1 MAAQMNYSFD
11 TPKGVAGGKVDLA
24 YDEVVTRQNEEADG
38 VLKFG
43 MAAAVGTSAGSTVK
57 VPAAGTTKA
66 QIEGVVLH
74 AANTE
79 QDMSGKVILKKDVS
93 VGIMRKGH
101 VWGRLAG
108 GAVTSY
114 SGIAY
119 VVLDGKDAGC
129 FTSNSAAY
137 SVYEKCESTDSGAK
151 QVVADSTESPTAS
164 QVKLSDVAPVASG
177 YAPAVGDYVVSKQL
191 HGATLD
197 IGAKFGN
204 ASDTDNG
211 IAVIE
216 LG

>member
-1 MAAQMNYSFD
+1 MRRIRSRIC
-11 TPKGVAGGKVDLA
+11 P
-24 YDEVVTRQNEEADG
+24 
-38 VLKFG
+38 
-43 MAAAVGTSAGSTVK
+43 
-57 VPAAGTTKA
+57 
-66 QIEGVVLH
+66 
-74 AANTE
+74 
-79 QDMSGKVILKKDVS
+79 GKVILKKDVS
-93 VGIMRKGH
+93 VGIMRRGH

-108 GAVTSY
+108 GAVPSY

-129 FTSNSAAY
+129 FTSNSTAY

-177 YAPAVGDYVVSKQL
+177 YTPAVGDYVVSKQL

>member
-1 MAAQMNYSFD
+1 MAAQTSYSFD

-24 YDEVVTRQNEEADG
+24 YDEVVTRQNEEEDG

-43 MAAAVGTSAGSTVK
+43 MAVAVGTSAGSTVK
-57 VPAAGTTKA
+57 VPATSTTKN

-79 QDMSGKVILKKDVS
+79 QDASGKVILKKNVS

-101 VWGRLAG
+101 VWGRLAAD
-108 GAVTSY
+108 AVPTY
-114 SGIAY
+114 AEVAY
-119 VVLDGKDAGC
+119 VVTSGDDAGA
-129 FTSNSAAY
+129 FTHL
-137 SVYEKCESTDSGAK
+137 AK
-151 QVVADSTESPTAS
+151 QAGDDGADN
-164 QVKLSDVAPVASG
+164 
-177 YAPAVGDYVVSKQL
+177 
-191 HGATLD
+191 LD

-204 ASDTDNG
+204 VSDTDNG

>member
-57 VPAAGTTKA
+57 VPATGTTKA

-74 AANTE
+74 AVNTE
-79 QDMSGKVILKKDVS
+79 QDMSGKVVLKKDVS

-108 GAVTSY
+108 GAVPSY
-114 SGIAY
+114 SAAAY
-119 VVLDGKDAGC
+119 VVVDGNDAGC
-129 FTSNSAAY
+129 FTHNSAAV
-137 SVYEKCESTDSGAK
+137 SVYEECESTVSGAK
-151 QVVADSTESPTAS
+151 EVVADSIESPTAS
-164 QVKLSDVAPVASG
+164 QIKLSAVTPVVSG
-177 YAPAVGDYVVSKQL
+177 YTPAVGDYVASKQL

-204 ASDTDNG
+204 TSDTDNG

>member
-1 MAAQMNYSFD
+1 MAAQTNYSFD

-38 VLKFG
+38 KLKFG

-57 VPAAGTTKA
+57 VPVEGTTKV

-79 QDMSGKVILKKDVS
+79 QDMSGKVILKKDAS

-101 VWGRLAG
+101 VWGRLATG
-108 GAVTSY
+108 VNPTYGAT
-114 SGIAY
+114 AY
-119 VVLDGKDAGC
+119 VVTSGDDAGA
-129 FTSNSAAY
+129 FTDAA
-137 SVYEKCESTDSGAK
+137 DNG
-151 QVVADSTESPTAS
+151 
-164 QVKLSDVAPVASG
+164 
-177 YAPAVGDYVVSKQL
+177 
-191 HGATLD
+191 LD

>member
-1 MAAQMNYSFD
+1 MAAQLNYSFD

-24 YDEVVTRQNEEADG
+24 YDEVVTRQNEAADG
-38 VLKFG
+38 KLKFG
-43 MAAAVGTSAGSTVK
+43 MAAAVGASAGSTVK
-57 VPAAGTTKA
+57 VPVTGTTKT

-93 VGIMRKGH
+93 VGIMRRGH

-108 GAVTSY
+108 GAVPSY
-114 SGIAY
+114 SATAY
-119 VVLDGKDAGC
+119 VVVDGDDAGC
-129 FTSNSAAY
+129 FTHSSAAV
-137 SVYEKCESTDSGAK
+137 SVYEECESTASGAK
-151 QVVADSTESPTAS
+151 QVVADSIESPTAS
-164 QVKLSDVAPVASG
+164 QIKLSAVTPAASG
-177 YAPAVGDYVVSKQL
+177 YTPAVGDYVVSKQL

-204 ASDTDNG
+204 ASDADNG

>member
-101 VWGRLAG
+101 VWGRLAAD
-108 GAVTSY
+108 AVTTY
-114 SGIAY
+114 AQTAY
-119 VVLDGKDAGC
+119 VVTSGKDAGA
-129 FTSNSAAY
+129 FTHLETQTGDDGAAN
-137 SVYEKCESTDSGAK
+137 
-151 QVVADSTESPTAS
+151 
-164 QVKLSDVAPVASG
+164 
-177 YAPAVGDYVVSKQL
+177 
-191 HGATLD
+191 LD

-204 ASDTDNG
+204 VSDTDNG